1 MSNPETDKIHILT
14 VDDHQLSR
22 EGIASM
28 LAGQEDMK
36 LVAQVASGPEAVEA
50 YRALRPNV
58 TLMDLRMP
66 GMSGIEA
73 ITTIRA
79 EFPNARIIVLTTYAG
94 DVQAAAALKA
104 GAAGYLLKSLVR
116 KELVETIRIV
126 HTGRRR
132 VPPEIATEIAEHVAD
147 DALTDREVDVLKRVA
162 AGKSNKLIA
171 AELDISEGTVK
182 THMKSILP
190 KLDASDR
197 THAVI
202 IALRRGI
209 FDL

>member
-36 LVAQVASGPEAVEA
+36 LVAQVASGPEAIEA
-50 YRALRPNV
+50 YRDLRPDV

-104 GAAGYLLKSLVR
+104 GAAGYLL
-116 KELVETIRIV
+116 
-126 HTGRRR
+126 
-132 VPPEIATEIAEHVAD
+132 
-147 DALTDREVDVLKRVA
+147 
-162 AGKSNKLIA
+162 
-171 AELDISEGTVK
+171 
-182 THMKSILP
+182 
-190 KLDASDR
+190 
-197 THAVI
+197 
-202 IALRRGI
+202 
-209 FDL
+209 